1 MDLITELE
9 RRFPGRVSR
18 IDPAAWDAIYVVGDV
33 HGCTTEF
40 RELLETLRV
49 RSSELVICV
58 GDVLG
63 KGPDS
68 AGALAI
74 VEEHANVLSVL
85 GNGDA
90 SAVREGAGL
99 PGAMRL
105 RPLRW
110 PLAIA
115 WGREVVVHAGVDPR
129 RPIASH
135 FAEDLLETRSLLH
148 GSEYRSPYWFE
159 EYDGETRIIFGHTVT
174 RRPIV
179 RENAVGLD
187 TGCVYGGKL
196 TAFEARSD
204 RIVQVAARKT
214 YRKRSNHDYYDAGGG
229 ANGG

>member
-1 MDLITELE
+1 MDLTTELE
-9 RRFPGRVSR
+9 RRFPDRVSR
-18 IDPAAWDAIYVVGDV
+18 INPAAWEAIYVVGDV
-33 HGCTTEF
+33 HGCTTEL

-49 RSSELVICV
+49 SSRDLVICV

-68 AGALAI
+68 PGALAI
-74 VEEHANVLSVL
+74 VEEHANVLTVL

-99 PGAMRL
+99 AAPMRL

-115 WGREVVVHAGVDPR
+115 WDREVVVHAGVDPR
-129 RPIASH
+129 RAIASH
-135 FAEDLLETRSLLH
+135 LAEDLLETRSLMH

-159 EYDGETRIIFGHTVT
+159 EYDGDTRIFFGHTVT

-187 TGCVYGGKL
+187 TGCVYGGWL
-196 TAFEARSD
+196 TAFESRSG

-214 YRKRSNHDYYDAGGG
+214 YRKRSSRDYYDAGDG
-229 ANGG
+229 ANQ